1 MIKKL
6 LLLSLILTLS
16 WSSFSQNVIPTR
28 DTTKITLSTHT
39 ARRIAVDLVE
49 GDKAREE
56 VQILSREIDTLK
68 TVAFLQDSLVLLRE
82 NEIKAL
88 NRIIEIH
95 AVGDKE
101 KQQRIDQLNKDL
113 RKQAAMKT
121 VFATTTGIATV
132 ALVVSLLIGGR

>member
-28 DTTKITLSTHT
+28 DTTKITLSTQT

-95 AVGDKE
+95 TVGDKE

-113 RKQAAMKT
+113 RKQLAMKT
-121 VFATTTGIATV
+121 VFATTTGVATV
-132 ALVVSLLIGGR
+132 ALIVSLLIGGK

>member
-28 DTTKITLSTHT
+28 DTTKITLSTQT
-39 ARRIAVDLVE
+39 ARRIAVDLIE

-88 NRIIEIH
+88 NKIIEIH

-121 VFATTTGIATV
+121 VFATTTGVATV
-132 ALVVSLLIGGR
+132 ALIVSLLIGGK